1 MMAAMVEL
9 FCDSFLAE
17 DAAVSRVQG
26 ESDKI
31 RRFARVP
38 LRRQELEDQAA
49 GGRQGR
55 GLRLGTDVRFIVTN
69 LRGAPRWL
77 YEATA
82 SAAKPRI

>member
-1 MMAAMVEL
+1 MMAAMVEV

-17 DAAVSRVQG
+17 DAAVSRVRG

-31 RRFARVP
+31 RRFAAFRYGARSWRTERQVVARV
-38 LRRQELEDQAA
+38 EASA
-49 GGRQGR
+49 QGI
-55 GLRLGTDVRFIVTN
+55 DVRFIVTN

-77 YEATA
+77 YETTA